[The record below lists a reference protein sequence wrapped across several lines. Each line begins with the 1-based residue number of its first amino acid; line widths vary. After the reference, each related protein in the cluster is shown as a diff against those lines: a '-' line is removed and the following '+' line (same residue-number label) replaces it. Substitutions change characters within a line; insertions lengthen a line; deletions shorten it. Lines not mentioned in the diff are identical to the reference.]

1 MQGRP
6 RPRRPPKGARCRET
20 STSPRSTGPSPRRQ
34 VRHHG
39 PLVARSRPTRR
50 LPALPLPALP
60 LPALPLPALPLPAL
74 PLPALPLP
82 ALPLPALPLPALPLP
97 ALPLPAR
104 PLPARPRAALWLAR
118 PWRTTGPAPLTRPS
132 RRARPSHPRHPRH
145 LRRPASRRSATH
157 AQAPRHC
164 HPSGAPEPRRPDQI
178 RCRLSLRRTAPARKP
193 PPVLARANAG
203 AAGRPG
209 RSARGLAPEREPLL
223 AVSPLHRRLPQ
234 ATARA
239 ATVLAPPSLQRVR
252 VAPPS
257 LPLARPA
264 PWALAGPRVLRWTS
278 VSTSGRGD
286 PAGVTGAPGPSGVT

>member
-60 LPALPLPALPLPAL
+60 LPALPLPALPLPA
-74 PLPALPLP
+74 
-82 ALPLPALPLPALPLP
+82 
-97 ALPLPAR
+97 R

-132 RRARPSHPRHPRH
+132 RRARPSHPRH

-178 RCRLSLRRTAPARKP
+178 RCRLPLRRTAPARKP
-193 PPVLARANAG
+193 PPVLARANAD